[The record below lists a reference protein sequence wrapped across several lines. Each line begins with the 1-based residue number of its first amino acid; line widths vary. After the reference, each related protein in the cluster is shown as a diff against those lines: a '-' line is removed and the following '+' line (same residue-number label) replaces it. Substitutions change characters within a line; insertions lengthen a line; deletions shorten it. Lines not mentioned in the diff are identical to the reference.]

1 MNLYSDFKVLDLA
14 LKSFS
19 NTNINI
25 NKDSPEFSNQYS
37 LNNAITI
44 KVHLET
50 AAKELSLER
59 FAKFENEL
67 YSEIFSYING
77 NNLHEKIGGIICIR
91 ELVNCT
97 SASAELK
104 VTKIAKVLSNALNSN
119 TELTLIELIAD
130 TLGHMARYSP
140 VSDVDYLEGELN
152 RALGW
157 LQINGNYGSPNRPSN
172 KSKSTS
178 STSFRRYAACK
189 VNNVIMYIVF

>member
-25 NKDSPEFSNQYS
+25 NNNDGHEFSNQYS

-97 SASAELK
+97 SASAEMK

-119 TELTLIELIAD
+119 TELMLIELIAD

-157 LQINGNYGSPNRPSN
+157 LQINATHTTSSPNKPSN
-172 KSKSTS
+172 KSKSSS

-189 VNNVIMYIVF
+189 VNNIIM